1 MMRRL
6 VVIAVAAGLS
16 IGGAAAPALA
26 ADDAR
31 AVWAG
36 QAVTALPGDVNDFT
50 IESFDA
56 DYTLS
61 RDTER
66 RSTLHT
72 VERIVVLFPEI
83 DQNRGII
90 RDLVNVYDG
99 HPTDLTVTSVT
110 DENGQ
115 PRPFTTEQTGDFT
128 SVTMAVPEGSYVHG
142 AQNYVIEY
150 TQRDVTG
157 HFTDPAADEFYW
169 DVNGTAWAQP
179 FGRVSAR
186 VTVDDELLPALS
198 GQAACYR
205 GYSGNGNPCELRS
218 EGATTTLDEADLA
231 PFENV
236 TLAIGFRSGTFTE
249 RPAPFFE
256 QFPVLVYGGLASLAA
271 ALALIAISVVRSVRA
286 PRTGRAIIAQ
296 YEPPEGMSVA
306 LAAVLLRVA
315 EKTMSATLLDLAV
328 RRNIRL
334 VHDEP
339 SALYG
344 AQALNADGLAPIDLL
359 AYRMLFPGAE
369 THPTLWFTRQSTRLG
384 DAAAT
389 VRSRATSDARTAG
402 YIGRVHPGIVT
413 AVGVLFVLALLLP
426 VIHAVV
432 VGNFVLMT
440 ILLAVGVNLLVWV
453 LLFTIGGL
461 VLLRPRTHAAA
472 LVHDH
477 LMGLREYIR
486 LAEADRIRMLQSASG
501 AEVDEQRIVHVY
513 ERLLPYAV
521 LFGFETEWQGELA
534 RYYRESPPEWVT
546 GASTFSTGF
555 PLRAF
560 STTVAASPATR
571 LRSSGSSGSRS
582 SFSSSR
588 GGSSGGGFSG
598 GGGGG
603 GGGRGI

>member
-1 MMRRL
+1 
-6 VVIAVAAGLS
+6 
-16 IGGAAAPALA
+16 
-26 ADDAR
+26 
-31 AVWAG
+31 
-36 QAVTALPGDVNDFT
+36 VNDFT

-61 RDTER
+61 RDTEG

-90 RDLVNVYDG
+90 RDLVNVYDD
-99 HPTDLTVTSVT
+99 HPTDLTVVAVT
-110 DENGQ
+110 DETGQ
-115 PRPFTTEQTGDFT
+115 PRPFTTEQAGDYT

-142 AQNYVIEY
+142 AQSYVIEY

-157 HFTDPAADEFYW
+157 HFTDTAADEFYW

-186 VTVDDELLPALS
+186 VTVDDELLPELS
-198 GQAACYR
+198 GQVACYR
-205 GYSGNGNPCELRS
+205 GYSGTGNPCELRS

-249 RPAPFFE
+249 RPVPFFE
-256 QFPVLVYGGLASLAA
+256 QFPVLVYAGLASLVA
-271 ALALIAISVVRSVRA
+271 ALALIVISVVRSVRA

-306 LAAVLLRVA
+306 LAAVLLRA
-315 EKTMSATLLDLAV
+315 ADKAMSATLLDLAV

-344 AQALNADGLAPIDLL
+344 AQALNADGLAPIEQL
-359 AYRMLFPGAE
+359 AYRMLFPGDDA
-369 THPTLWFTRQSTRLG
+369 HPTLWFTRQSTRLG
-384 DAAAT
+384 DAASAM
-389 VRSRATSDARTAG
+389 RSRAKSEARTAG
-402 YIGRVHPGIVT
+402 FIGKVHPGVVT
-413 AVGVLFVLALLLP
+413 TVGVLFVLALLLP

-501 AEVDEQRIVHVY
+501 VDVDEQRIVHVY

-521 LFGFETEWQGELA
+521 LFGFETEWQAELA

-555 PLRAF
+555 PLRSFAM
-560 STTVAASPATR
+560 TVAASPATR
-571 LRSSGSSGSRS
+571 PRSSGSSGSRS